1 MSKFLKI
8 LFGLAVL
15 VGFSVELKAPPFSL
29 SSDDLKKMASD
40 LVKDR
45 GAMIK
50 KYTDQ
55 AFYAGVD
62 PETGQIIPNKQDNSR
77 QADISQTLYKTMPGY
92 RKAIE
97 QKVAGLGRINQLRT
111 VDTLLN
117 HLRSGL
123 ISRFKSRR
131 TGFKNTYV
139 LQYMNIING
148 LNKLIE
154 TTDDYIHEQ
163 YRNSSPAE
171 FNKKY
176 LNFLCAQMVFQDLL
190 FALWDCAAIQGRQE
204 RFLKDR
210 QTGDFII
217 DRSTGQKMEDFR
229 QLPRQHFYGIP
240 KFELLTPTSSA
251 DATGRP
257 VNKPLMDCG
266 LISTIFFRFNVIGY
280 VFQPN
285 EPGLY
290 LLMEPGQVEQFID
303 AIQHFINLA
312 MGERPSSPRFPV
324 PTEFFSS
331 TRSSDSFR
339 YQTFPPS
346 TNFGGREGS
355 LPHVTWGSSIRSQS
369 PSRQKLTSTFERK
382 SSIFPQQRPS
392 SPRSPRQQGANRLSQ
407 DPSSFSRLFGD
418 QFPTLVRTSSQ
429 STSPLRSSLLVPPFP
444 SEESLT
450 SANFPV
456 HSNLESQKKGKEK
469 ELNTVV
475 PVIPPVSSPRRSPSP
490 APVFPSEFFLS
501 TGPISFRGPSSS
513 PSSSPMP
520 FSEILLTAPVILP
533 SQPQS
538 SPKSPLRP
546 APASPKR
553 FVSSSSSS
561 SVAPISAP
569 MPVSVPV
576 IYSSSSSVAPS
587 GSPKGSPRRPAL
599 TPLILPQTN
608 FDLDSAFEAATVGFS
623 SSPVV
628 SDRSKLLPKKPSS
641 SLFGNPFLPSDSIT
655 STGSGRSG
663 SVTQAFP
670 PSPKQSS
677 LTPPPPS
684 GKDEAG
690 WFRSGLNAV
699 TTGLLRLN
707 PFGRSISKPPTYS
720 RLLESPSA
728 DKIATAELGAL
739 EAAKSYEDS
748 GVSSAILS
756 RPLDTSRGR
765 PVNPTGL
772 SSRRTPISKGSGAAL
787 LSKPLGEM
795 TGPEFDQVQEARRR
809 VRNAKKGESDAVRA
823 KNLELLKTR
832 TADLA
837 AARNR
842 ATSQP
847 PTANP
852 GRTTP
857 LSKPSASGT
866 SSKPAMYQIPD
877 TFFAGPVPNF
887 GLLPSSSSL
896 TGEPPH

>member
-97 QKVAGLGRINQLRT
+97 QKVAGLGRINQLST

-456 HSNLESQKKGKEK
+456 HSNLESPKVIPKGKDKQKKPD
-469 ELNTVV
+469 TVDSAK
-475 PVIPPVSSPRRSPSP
+475 PSFSASRRSPSP
-490 APVFPSEFFLS
+490 TPVHQFLTMEEGDKLSQPISPSSPRPSLSGTTSGPLFPSTILS
-501 TGPISFRGPSSS
+501 PSSSLFPPSSS
-513 PSSSPMP
+513 PKP
-520 FSEILLTAPVILP
+520 
-533 SQPQS
+533 
-538 SPKSPLRP
+538 PLRP

-553 FVSSSSSS
+553 FVPPSSSS
-561 SVAPISAP
+561 SVAPISVP
-569 MPVSVPV
+569 VPVSAPV
-576 IYSSSSSVAPS
+576 ISSSSASAAMPA
-587 GSPKGSPRRPAL
+587 GSPKTSSINRPVL
-599 TPLILPQTN
+599 TPLILSSDNP
-608 FDLDSAFEAATVGFS
+608 DLLANFEAATAGVS
-623 SSPVV
+623 SDPI
-628 SDRSKLLPKKPSS
+628 PPSS
-641 SLFGNPFLPSDSIT
+641 DGSQFWSQTDQFSRPS
-655 STGSGRSG
+655 
-663 SVTQAFP
+663 VL
-670 PSPKQSS
+670 SS
-677 LTPPPPS
+677 TPPPP
-684 GKDEAG
+684 AQPG
-690 WFRSGLNAV
+690 WFRSGLDAL
-699 TTGLLRLN
+699 TTGISSFN
-707 PFGRSISKPPTYS
+707 PFARLTSTSGYS
-720 RLLESPSA
+720 QLPSGPSA
-728 DKIATAELGAL
+728 DEIARVGEDLAVLGQKG
-739 EAAKSYEDS
+739 EQ
-748 GVSSAILS
+748 VSAILS
-756 RPLDTSRGR
+756 RPFDQSRGR
-765 PVNPTGL
+765 SVKKPQDPF
-772 SSRRTPISKGSGAAL
+772 RTK
-787 LSKPLGEM
+787 LG
-795 TGPEFDQVQEARRR
+795 TVKREA
-809 VRNAKKGESDAVRA
+809 NDRA
-823 KNLELLKTR
+823 N
-832 TADLA
+832 
-837 AARNR
+837 
-842 ATSQP
+842 SQP
-847 PTANP
+847 PIPPT
-852 GRTTP
+852 GRVLTDAKKFQAKQSLLAKKHKADQAKHKKRMSDLDQLVDRVTGQVAQQKSSQPVASSSAKPRGTTP
-857 LSKPSASGT
+857 PSEPSESGLLNYNPP
-866 SSKPAMYQIPD
+866 SYAPGS
-877 TFFAGPVPNF
+877 VPNYRPF
-887 GLLPSSSSL
+887 PSSSSSSSQ
-896 TGEPPH
+896 PPH

>member
-1 MSKFLKI
+1 MSKLLK
-8 LFGLAVL
+8 LLLGLAVL
-15 VGFSVELKAPPFSL
+15 IGFNSDLKAPRLML
-29 SSDDLKKMASD
+29 SCDNLKEMASD

-97 QKVAGLGRINQLRT
+97 QKVAGLGRINQLST

-123 ISRFKSRR
+123 ISRFNSRR

-154 TTDDYIHEQ
+154 TTDNYIHEQ
-163 YRNSSPAE
+163 YQNSSLAE

-176 LNFLCAQMVFQDLL
+176 LNFLCAKMLFQDLL

-429 STSPLRSSLLVPPFP
+429 STSPLRSSLLMPPFP

-501 TGPISFRGPSSS
+501 KGPISFRGPSSS

-533 SQPQS
+533 SQPPS
-538 SPKSPLRP
+538 SPKLLPR
-546 APASPKR
+546 PASPKI
-553 FVSSSSSS
+553 VVPSSSSSS
-561 SVAPISAP
+561 IAPIPAP
-569 MPVSVPV
+569 VASSVPLPPPSSS
-576 IYSSSSSVAPS
+576 YSSSSAAMPA
-587 GSPKGSPRRPAL
+587 GSPKTSSINRPVL
-599 TPLILPQTN
+599 TPLILSSDNP
-608 FDLDSAFEAATVGFS
+608 DLLANFEAATAGVS
-623 SSPVV
+623 SDPI
-628 SDRSKLLPKKPSS
+628 PPSS
-641 SLFGNPFLPSDSIT
+641 DGSQFWSQTDQFSRPS
-655 STGSGRSG
+655 
-663 SVTQAFP
+663 VL
-670 PSPKQSS
+670 SS
-677 LTPPPPS
+677 TPPPP
-684 GKDEAG
+684 AQPG
-690 WFRSGLNAV
+690 WFRSGLDAL
-699 TTGLLRLN
+699 TTGISSFN
-707 PFGRSISKPPTYS
+707 PFARLTSTSGYS
-720 RLLESPSA
+720 QLPSGPSA
-728 DKIATAELGAL
+728 DEIARAEEEVAAL
-739 EAAKSYEDS
+739 DRTGEQ
-748 GVSSAILS
+748 VSAILS
-756 RPLDTSRGR
+756 RPFDQSRGR
-765 PVNPTGL
+765 SVKKPEDPF
-772 SSRRTPISKGSGAAL
+772 RTK
-787 LSKPLGEM
+787 LG
-795 TGPEFDQVQEARRR
+795 TVTREA
-809 VRNAKKGESDAVRA
+809 NDRA
-823 KNLELLKTR
+823 N
-832 TADLA
+832 
-837 AARNR
+837 
-842 ATSQP
+842 SQP
-847 PTANP
+847 PIPPTGRVLTDAKKFQAKQSLLHKNHEANQAKNKQRMSNLDRLVDRVISQGDQNAARVAELEKKSAQLKGQLP
-852 GRTTP
+852 ASSSSAKPRGTTP
-857 LSKPSASGT
+857 PSKPSASGT
-866 SSKPAMYQIPD
+866 SSKPVMYQISD
-877 TFFAGPVPNF
+877 SFFTGSIPNF
-887 GLLPSSSSL
+887 SLLPSSSPSSSQH
-896 TGEPPH
+896 PH